1 MQKNNF
7 QFSIFNFQLLT
18 FIKKEFKHVFRD
30 RKTLLMLF
38 GMPTAQIILFGFALT
53 NEIKNTAIGVLDLS
67 KDNVTEQITRKIDQ
81 SSYFEIKADL
91 KNEKEIEQ
99 AFKESNIRSAI
110 VFPANFAEDLRHINK
125 AQIQIIADASDPN
138 AATSITNYLTN
149 IINEYQTQQKNS
161 TALPMQIMPEVR
173 MLYNPEL
180 KGAPNFVPG
189 VIALVLMLVCT
200 MMSSVSIVKE
210 KELGT
215 MEILLV
221 SPFKPIYIIISKLMP
236 FLLISIF
243 NLMVILILSVTLLDM
258 QIKGS
263 LFLLFFASILFILTS
278 LAIGLLISTTAK
290 TQQNAMMIS
299 LMGMMLPTMLLTG
312 FMFPIENMPFV
323 LRMLSNIVPSRWFF
337 IIIKNVMLKGLGIG
351 SIWKELLIL
360 SAMCFG
366 LLTLSIKKFKI
377 RLQE

>member
-1 MQKNNF
+1 MK
-7 QFSIFNFQLLT
+7 QLIV

-53 NEIKNTAIGVLDLS
+53 NEIKDSKVGVLDFS
-67 KDNVTEQITRKIDQ
+67 KDNVTTQIVEKIDE
-81 SSYFEIKADL
+81 SKYFNIAETLPD
-91 KNEKEIEQ
+91 IEAVHK
-99 AFKESNIRSAI
+99 AFKRNEIRAAV
-110 VFPANFAEDLRHINK
+110 VFPENFADDLQHTNK
-125 AQIQIIADASDPN
+125 AQVQIIADASDPN
-138 AATSITNYLTN
+138 AATSITSYLTN
-149 IINEYQTQQKNS
+149 IITEYQAQQR
-161 TALPMQIMPEVR
+161 TVAAAPLQIMSEVH

-221 SPFKPIYIIISKLMP
+221 SPFKPLYIIVSKLMP
-236 FLLISIF
+236 YLIISLF
-243 NLMVILILSVTLLDM
+243 NLGIILILSVTLLDL

-263 LFLLFFASILFILTS
+263 IFLLFFASMLFIITS

-312 FMFPIENMPFV
+312 FMFPIENMPIV
-323 LRMLSNIVPSRWFF
+323 LRGLSNIVPSRWFF
-337 IIIKNVMLKGLGIG
+337 IIIKNVMLKGLGIA

-360 SAMCFG
+360 TAMCVG

>member
-1 MQKNNF
+1 MK
-7 QFSIFNFQLLT
+7 QLLS
-18 FIKKEFKHVFRD
+18 FIRKEFKHVFRD
-30 RKTLLMLF
+30 KKTLLMLF

-53 NEIKNTAIGVLDLS
+53 NEIKNTAIGILDQS
-67 KDNVTEQITRKIDQ
+67 KDNISTAIISKIGE
-81 SSYFEIKADL
+81 SKYFDIAADY

-99 AFKESNIRSAI
+99 AFKSDEIRAAL
-110 VFPANFAEDLRHINK
+110 VFPAGFAGDILHNNN

-138 AATSITNYLTN
+138 AATSIINYLTN
-149 IINEYQTQQKNS
+149 VINDYRSQQL
-161 TALPMQIMPEVR
+161 TAAPLPMQIIPEVK

-180 KGAPNFVPG
+180 KGTPNFVPG

-221 SPFKPIYIIISKLMP
+221 SPFKPMYIIISKLMP
-236 FLLISIF
+236 FLIISIF
-243 NLMVILILSVTLLDM
+243 NLAIILILSTTLLDLE
-258 QIKGS
+258 IKGN
-263 LFLLFFASILFILTS
+263 LFLLFFASIIFIVVS
-278 LAIGLLISTTAK
+278 LAIGLLISTTAR

-323 LRMLSNIVPSRWFF
+323 MRMLSNIVPSRWFF
-337 IIIKNVMLKGLGIG
+337 IIIKNVMLKGLGIA

-360 SAMCFG
+360 SSMCIV
-366 LLTLSIKKFKI
+366 LLALSIKKFKI